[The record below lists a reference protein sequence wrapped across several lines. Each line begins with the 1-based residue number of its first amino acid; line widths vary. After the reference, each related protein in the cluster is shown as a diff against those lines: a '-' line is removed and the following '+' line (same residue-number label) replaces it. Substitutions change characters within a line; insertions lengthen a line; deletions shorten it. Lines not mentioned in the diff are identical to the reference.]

1 MHGYLQISMNTSR
14 VYFRHENVSGFY
26 RVSAFFIA
34 KVFTDMLPMRMV
46 PLVFYVVITY
56 FMVGELTV
64 LIADTHVLMKDTGG
78 V

>member
-1 MHGYLQISMNTSR
+1 MNTSR
-14 VYFRHENVSGFY
+14 VYCRHENVSGFY